1 MTSTSRPV
9 LVLHGGG
16 GPFTVAGIAAH
27 VGETAILPTHPGW
40 NGVPR
45 PDSIA
50 SIRDLA
56 AHYRDYLDAN
66 DLRDVLVVGSSLGG
80 WAASEL
86 ALLTDRVSGLV
97 IIDGAGIEVPGEPVV
112 DFFSLDA
119 RGVAEHSFHDSEK
132 FFRDPAL
139 LPPEQVAAQK
149 ANMATMAAI
158 AGNMQDPTLLAR
170 LGAIAVPTLVIWG
183 ESDRVFTPG
192 YGRAYAAAIPGARF
206 ELVERAGHLP
216 QLEQPE
222 AVYALLDSMV

>member
-119 RGVAEHSFHDSEK
+119 RGVAEHSFHDSET

-139 LPPEQVAAQK
+139 LPPEQVAAQR
-149 ANMATMAAI
+149 ANMATMGAI
-158 AGNMQDPTLLAR
+158 AGNMQDPTLRERLA
-170 LGAIAVPTLVIWG
+170 GIIVPTMVIWG
-183 ESDRVFTPG
+183 ESDRIFTPG